1 MCELYRRKT
10 LKAPMRNSFAI
21 ALIFAACILRARGDV
36 SVTPT
41 SDVAALQAAL
51 NATNLTITAVTI
63 QSGADGQFGTYTSFT
78 NPPITIANGV
88 VLSSGQVAYVGP
100 PADPTIDYPEP
111 NWDLMGLGTPEFD
124 AYGPGHIENF
134 DGSFDVAALRV
145 DFHLDSTN
153 SVKFDFIFGSVEFPY
168 WTSEYTDALLVFLDG
183 TDPTNQIAFDKNLQ
197 PVQVGNSFVGLVA
210 TGDLNTAFANPHGM
224 LLKLTTTTAPLP
236 PGEHT
241 LIFEV
246 GDVKDGNLDSA
257 AFIANLRGEA
267 GAAGTEPTDPPPS
280 LLVKRTDLQNN
291 TNCVALTW
299 RDTGVSCV
307 LEQSECL
314 SGPWTTVDTPWST
327 NGYFLET
334 AVESTNATE
343 FYRLRRD

>member
-1 MCELYRRKT
+1 
-10 LKAPMRNSFAI
+10 MRNSFAI

-183 TDPTNQIAFDKNLQ
+183 TDPTNQIAFDKPYPNARDDGRFEHRVCQ
-197 PVQVGNSFVGLVA
+197 STRHAAEV
-210 TGDLNTAFANPHGM
+210 DHDHG
-224 LLKLTTTTAPLP
+224 A
-236 PGEHT
+236 
-241 LIFEV
+241 V
-246 GDVKDGNLDSA
+246 
-257 AFIANLRGEA
+257 
-267 GAAGTEPTDPPPS
+267 AAGRPHAHFRGGGRE
-280 LLVKRTDLQNN
+280 
-291 TNCVALTW
+291 
-299 RDTGVSCV
+299 
-307 LEQSECL
+307 
-314 SGPWTTVDTPWST
+314 
-327 NGYFLET
+327 
-334 AVESTNATE
+334 
-343 FYRLRRD
+343 